1 MAVIPSTTKTG
12 RKPQSRCWPCFLP
25 FGGGIGKSVRADTKK
40 IKGHNFAYV
49 GESVEQP
56 QACCWSAGLE
66 DGIVVGKQVFKGCC
80 PTIWRNLRRK
90 ERKLRGILF
99 FLVLDMNGNREWCN
113 VGLPQLWRH
122 PSSTCCYNQVD
133 VLSSFF
139 LQKTK
144 KEIKGDG
151 RRAGGLKEEA
161 YLYRRP

>member
-113 VGLPQLWRH
+113 VGFPQLWRR
-122 PSSTCCYNQVD
+122 PSSTCCYSQVD